1 MGKKSGKGAKSAT
14 ASAAAFVP
22 SGGTPVI
29 AFYGERDAPYG
40 VFSNFHRHTTPFLF
54 TLPSF
59 AGRDGFPQS
68 VWCPFSEKA
77 IMITKAALMND
88 LETFQTL
95 DEATTPAD
103 AKALGR
109 QVKNF
114 DLGMKVSD
122 PRVQD
127 LARWQGR
134 NVLGN
139 ALMRARD
146 AIRKRIAVDSS
157 SMTAGASTAYGSG
170 RARQV

>member
-114 DLGMKVSD
+114 DLG
-122 PRVQD
+122 
-127 LARWQGR
+127 L
-134 NVLGN
+134 
-139 ALMRARD
+139 
-146 AIRKRIAVDSS
+146 RKSRLEEIAYEVVRQKFDSE
-157 SMTAGASTAYGSG
+157 
-170 RARQV
+170 